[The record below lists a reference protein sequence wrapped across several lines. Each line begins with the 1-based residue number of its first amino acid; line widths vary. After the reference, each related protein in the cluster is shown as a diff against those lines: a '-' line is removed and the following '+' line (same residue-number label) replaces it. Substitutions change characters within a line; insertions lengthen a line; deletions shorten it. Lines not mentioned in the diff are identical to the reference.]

1 MRYIEGN
8 KSVALLEHPSVNVA
22 IIRNGAPEPSFIF
35 IGKAKIIRSFLSLYF
50 FIASRLTFSNA
61 GMLCVKRMTWL

>member
-8 KSVALLEHPSVNVA
+8 KSVAILEQVSANVA
-22 IIRNGAPEPSFIF
+22 MMRNGAPEPSFIF

-61 GMLCVKRMTWL
+61 GMLCAKRMT